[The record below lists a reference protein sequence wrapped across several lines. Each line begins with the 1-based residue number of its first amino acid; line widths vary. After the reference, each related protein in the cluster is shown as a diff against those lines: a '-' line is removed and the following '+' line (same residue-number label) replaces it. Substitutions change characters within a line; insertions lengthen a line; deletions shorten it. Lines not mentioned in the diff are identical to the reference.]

1 MLNIIQQK
9 DKFINEL
16 MANKIQEQQ
25 DPSFNHNMIRQK
37 IVKIAELYEKKQ
49 ICKEKYSTEILCD
62 YILDKSK
69 KQFLKI
75 ERMRSS
81 I

>member
-1 MLNIIQQK
+1 MKQQVV
-9 DKFINEL
+9 IES
-16 MANKIQEQQ
+16 AVYISE
-25 DPSFNHNMIRQK
+25 K

-69 KQFLKI
+69 K
-75 ERMRSS
+75 
-81 I
+81 